1 MAIGLIG
8 TMANL
13 YDDPSHTGR
22 KRMWSPTLEEL
33 QAITHTGQLRT
44 VAANLGLSVR
54 DGKGRQGNL
63 RTKASIIEEYK
74 QRYAGI
80 REQVEELFAIKSIV
94 EFRKRAVKLGLAL
107 RHSRKRMR
115 SKTEITKDYERKLI
129 AGGQVPHMRSEQ
141 EHTGDDGLA
150 VSESPLTDTASSM
163 KHMRSEQEHTGMR
176 SEQEHTGDDGLAV
189 SESPLTDTASS
200 MKHMRSEQEHTG
212 DDTLAVSESPLADTA
227 SSMKHSCELCED
239 TAVAD
244 QQTSCSLASDDM
256 AAKHAIQS
264 SLVRYGFKPSLM
276 TMKKHR
282 KHCLCNAVKNKINVM
297 SKAEVRTLARELG
310 VQTHHVVHMPTSS
323 KRRKCI
329 YRRTTQLADDCRRI
343 ISEWDADVL
352 VAFLDKKKTTDGIAL
367 LKELDMITNIMT
379 FRNRIEELNIA
390 GLDTRKHRAD
400 WGGLRE
406 WRARA
411 DIMSDLRRHFN
422 V

>member
-1 MAIGLIG
+1 
-8 TMANL
+8 
-13 YDDPSHTGR
+13 
-22 KRMWSPTLEEL
+22 MWSPTLEEL

-163 KHMRSEQEHTGMR
+163 KHMRSEQEHTG
-176 SEQEHTGDDGLAV
+176 
-189 SESPLTDTASS
+189 
-200 MKHMRSEQEHTG
+200 

-239 TAVAD
+239 TVVAD
-244 QQTSCSLASDDM
+244 QQTSCNLASDDM

-276 TMKKHR
+276 TMKEHR
-282 KHCLCNAVKNKINVM
+282 KDCLCNAVKNKINVM

>member
-129 AGGQVPHMRSEQ
+129 AGGQVPHI
-141 EHTGDDGLA
+141 
-150 VSESPLTDTASSM
+150 
-163 KHMRSEQEHTGMR
+163 
-176 SEQEHTGDDGLAV
+176 
-189 SESPLTDTASS
+189 
-200 MKHMRSEQEHTG
+200 RSEQEHTG

-244 QQTSCSLASDDM
+244 QQTSCNLASDDM

-282 KHCLCNAVKNKINVM
+282 KDCLCNAVKNKINVM

>member
-129 AGGQVPHMRSEQ
+129 AGGQVPHMRSDQ

-176 SEQEHTGDDGLAV
+176 SEQEHTGDD
-189 SESPLTDTASS
+189 
-200 MKHMRSEQEHTG
+200 
-212 DDTLAVSESPLADTA
+212 TLAVSESPLADTA
-227 SSMKHSCELCED
+227 SSMKHSCEPCED

>member
-141 EHTGDDGLA
+141 EHTG
-150 VSESPLTDTASSM
+150 
-163 KHMRSEQEHTGMR
+163 MR

-200 MKHMRSEQEHTG
+200 MKHMRSEQEQTG
-212 DDTLAVSESPLADTA
+212 DDTFAVSESPLADTA
-227 SSMKHSCELCED
+227 SSMKHSCEPCED

-282 KHCLCNAVKNKINVM
+282 KDCLCNAVKNKINVM

>member
-13 YDDPSHTGR
+13 YDDTSHTGR

-163 KHMRSEQEHTGMR
+163 KHMRSEQEHTG
-176 SEQEHTGDDGLAV
+176 
-189 SESPLTDTASS
+189 
-200 MKHMRSEQEHTG
+200 

-244 QQTSCSLASDDM
+244 QQTSCNLASDDM

-282 KHCLCNAVKNKINVM
+282 KDCLCNAVKNKINVM

-323 KRRKCI
+323 KRRRCI

>member
-74 QRYAGI
+74 QRYEGI

-163 KHMRSEQEHTGMR
+163 KHMRSEQEHTG
-176 SEQEHTGDDGLAV
+176 
-189 SESPLTDTASS
+189 
-200 MKHMRSEQEHTG
+200 

-244 QQTSCSLASDDM
+244 QQTSCNLASDDM

-282 KHCLCNAVKNKINVM
+282 KDCLCNAVKNKINVM

-323 KRRKCI
+323 KRRRCI

>member
-1 MAIGLIG
+1 
-8 TMANL
+8 MANL

-22 KRMWSPTLEEL
+22 KRIWSPTLEEL

-54 DGKGRQGNL
+54 DGKGRKGNL

-74 QRYAGI
+74 QRYEGI
-80 REQVEELFAIKSIV
+80 REKVEELFAIKSIV
-94 EFRKRAVKLGLAL
+94 EFRKRAVKLGLPL
-107 RHSRKRMR
+107 RHSRTTMR
-115 SKTEITKDYERKLI
+115 SKTEITKDYERRLI
-129 AGGQVPHMRSEQ
+129 AGGQVPHVRSEQ
-141 EHTGDDGLA
+141 EHNG
-150 VSESPLTDTASSM
+150 EDT
-163 KHMRSEQEHTGMR
+163 
-176 SEQEHTGDDGLAV
+176 V
-189 SESPLTDTASS
+189 
-200 MKHMRSEQEHTG
+200 
-212 DDTLAVSESPLADTA
+212 AVSESPLADTA
-227 SSMKHSCELCED
+227 SSMKHSCEPCDD
-239 TAVAD
+239 TAVAE
-244 QQTSCSLASDDM
+244 QQPSCSLASDDM
-256 AAKHAIQS
+256 AVKHAIQS

-282 KHCLCNAVKNKINVM
+282 KHCLCNSVKNRINVM

-323 KRRKCI
+323 KRRRCI

-343 ISEWDADVL
+343 ISEWDSDVL

-367 LKELDMITNIMT
+367 IKELDMITNIMT

>member
-163 KHMRSEQEHTGMR
+163 KHMRSEQEHTG
-176 SEQEHTGDDGLAV
+176 
-189 SESPLTDTASS
+189 
-200 MKHMRSEQEHTG
+200 

-282 KHCLCNAVKNKINVM
+282 KDCLCNAVKNKINVM

>member
-163 KHMRSEQEHTGMR
+163 KHMRSEQEHTG
-176 SEQEHTGDDGLAV
+176 
-189 SESPLTDTASS
+189 
-200 MKHMRSEQEHTG
+200 

-244 QQTSCSLASDDM
+244 QQTSCNLASDDM

-282 KHCLCNAVKNKINVM
+282 KDCLCNAVKNKINVM

-323 KRRKCI
+323 KRRRCI

>member
-129 AGGQVPHMRSEQ
+129 AGGQVPHI
-141 EHTGDDGLA
+141 
-150 VSESPLTDTASSM
+150 
-163 KHMRSEQEHTGMR
+163 R

-239 TAVAD
+239 TVVAD
-244 QQTSCSLASDDM
+244 QQTSCNLASDDM

-282 KHCLCNAVKNKINVM
+282 KDCLCNAVKNKINVM

-343 ISEWDADVL
+343 VSEWDSDVL